1 MSIHSDTFRTE
12 TEKGGAMNVFY
23 TDDHFVK
30 EDQAMISVNDLGLLR
45 GYGVF
50 DFLRTYNLRPF
61 HLEDHIRRLETSAR
75 LLDLPMPRTRRQILD
90 ITMETLSRNDLT
102 EANIRIVI
110 TGGVSPDSITPGNN
124 PKLLV
129 MVTPQHPYPEE
140 WYRNGVTV
148 ITTCHERYIPGA
160 KSTHYLPAIIALSR
174 ARRENAVEAV
184 YTDRY
189 NRILEGTTTNFFAFF
204 GDHLVTPGTAVL
216 PGITRQV
223 VLKLMQNEFD
233 IDIRDIQ
240 KNEIPMMD
248 EIFITASNKEIL
260 PVVRMD
266 DRTLGDGT
274 PGPRTRWVM
283 KIFAAYTCAYGE
295 GKD

>member
-1 MSIHSDTFRTE
+1 
-12 TEKGGAMNVFY
+12 VFCI
-23 TDDHFVK
+23 DDQFVM

-50 DFLRTYNLRPF
+50 DFLRTYNRRPF
-61 HLEDHIRRLETSAR
+61 HLEDHIRRLETSAG
-75 LLDLPMPRTRRQILD
+75 LVNLPLPRTQRQILD

-110 TGGVSPDSITPGNN
+110 TGGISLDFITPGNS

-129 MVTPQHPYPEE
+129 MVTPYHPYPDK
-140 WYRNGVTV
+140 WYRNGVAV

-184 YTDRY
+184 YTDRC

-204 GDHLVTPGTAVL
+204 GDRLVTPGIAVL

-223 VLKLMQNEFD
+223 VLQLVQNEFD
-233 IDIRDIQ
+233 VSIRDIH

-266 DRTLGDGT
+266 DRTLGDGI
-274 PGPRTRWVM
+274 PGPRTRRVM
-283 KIFAAYTCAYGE
+283 EIFAAYTCAYGE